1 MVNALYD
8 HAREAFLKGDLDWE
22 VHNFKVCGVDATYTP
37 NIATHQYLSHITG
50 IVCTSSNLSG
60 KSWTAGVADA
70 ADVVFPTVTGATI
83 VRWIIYQDTGT
94 AGTSQLVALYDTAS
108 GLPTIPDGTN
118 ITVTWDNG
126 ASRILRI

>member
-1 MVNALYD
+1 MVNALFD
-8 HAREAFLKGDLDWE
+8 HAREAFLTADLDWE
-22 VHNFKVCGVDATYTP
+22 VQNFKVCGVDATYTL
-37 NIATHQYLSHITG
+37 NIATHQYLSDITG

-70 ADVVFPTVTGATI
+70 ADVVFPTVTGPTI

-94 AGTSQLVALYDTAS
+94 AGTSRLVTNHDTAS

-126 ASRILRI
+126 PSRIFRI